1 MRKWAPVRTIDVFL
15 HTAVDWHPCDVS
27 HTVVIQTTLSEREC
41 KGMNMSREHYKLIG
55 TKMEFE
61 DIHMHTSTLCFNPK
75 HYCSAILLQYIHGTT
90 IGLVMSCPT
99 LNLFV
104 SNLGS
109 RAGKEWGKEWH
120 EMMPV
125 TQRFWAR
132 RRYCYRNWQVILR
145 VFHKHFTWNIP
156 NFEKKRY
163 VSFRSHFHGDT
174 LSRKCLHLLMG
185 VCVCIYSHLFLSLS
199 LHVNTPSTIPSSSRF
214 YSSPSQLKLLCLSF
228 YNSIC
233 PRAALYA
240 SVALDGVCSRV
251 LFVCMRK
258 IVAVRVQADFFC
270 RQV

>member
-156 NFEKKRY
+156 NFEKKDMFLSALTFMAIR
-163 VSFRSHFHGDT
+163 FHASVYT
-174 LSRKCLHLLMG
+174 CSWVCL
-185 VCVCIYSHLFLSLS
+185 CVYIFTSLSLS
-199 LHVNTPSTIPSSSRF
+199 LYT
-214 YSSPSQLKLLCLSF
+214 
-228 YNSIC
+228 
-233 PRAALYA
+233 
-240 SVALDGVCSRV
+240 
-251 LFVCMRK
+251 
-258 IVAVRVQADFFC
+258 
-270 RQV
+270 